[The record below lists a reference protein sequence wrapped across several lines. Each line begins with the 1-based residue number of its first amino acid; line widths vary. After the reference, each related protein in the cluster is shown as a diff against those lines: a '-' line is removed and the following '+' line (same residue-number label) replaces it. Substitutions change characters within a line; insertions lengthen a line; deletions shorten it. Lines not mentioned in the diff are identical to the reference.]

1 MEEYRSNSHKSR
13 EQQSGDG
20 SQEKKV
26 DGVISGSA
34 SRKKRSE
41 AKKLAD
47 IFIQEDVGNVKSY
60 IFMDVL
66 VPAIK
71 KALSDIVKDGIDM
84 ILYGETNRSRKNG
97 SPSRINYRGYYN
109 GENDRRDRS
118 PSRGRDSLDYDE
130 IIFDSRGDAEA
141 VLDAM
146 NDIISQYGI
155 VSVSDLYD
163 LANLDHPPY
172 TMNKYGWTNIAG
184 AKAMRVR
191 DGYVLKLPRAV
202 PID

>member
-1 MEEYRSNSHKSR
+1 MEEYKSNSHKSR
-13 EQQSGDG
+13 EKQTGG
-20 SQEKKV
+20 PPEKKV

-41 AKKLAD
+41 AKKFAD
-47 IFIQEDVGNVKSY
+47 VFIQEDVSNVKSY
-60 IFMDVL
+60 ILMDVL

-71 KALSDIVKDGIDM
+71 KALSDIVKDGVDM
-84 ILYGETNRSRKNG
+84 ILYGETNRGRKNSG
-97 SPSRINYRGYYN
+97 SSRINYRGYYN
-109 GENDRRDRS
+109 GENDRRDR
-118 PSRGRDSLDYDE
+118 PSSRSRDSFDYDE
-130 IIFDSRGDAEA
+130 IIFDTRGDAES

-184 AKAMRVR
+184 AKAMRAR

>member
-13 EQQSGDG
+13 EDQKSGG
-20 SQEKKV
+20 PPAKKV
-26 DGVISGSA
+26 DAVISGSA
-34 SRKKRSE
+34 NRKKRSD
-41 AKKLAD
+41 AKKFAD
-47 IFIQEDVGNVKSY
+47 VFVQEDMGNVKSY
-60 IFMDVL
+60 ILMDVL

-84 ILYGETNRSRKNG
+84 ILYGEANRSRKNG
-97 SPSRINYRGYYN
+97 GPSRINYRGYYDR
-109 GENDRRDRS
+109 ENDRRDRV
-118 PSRGRDSLDYDE
+118 PNRSRDNIDYDE
-130 IIFDSRGDAEA
+130 IIFDARGDAEA

-172 TMNKYGWTNIAG
+172 TMNKYGWTNIGG
-184 AKAMRVR
+184 AKAVRVR
-191 DGYVLKLPRAV
+191 DGYALKLPRAV

>member
-1 MEEYRSNSHKSR
+1 MGEYQSNSHKSR
-13 EQQSGDG
+13 EQQQAAISPPP
-20 SQEKKV
+20 KKEA
-26 DGVISGSA
+26 VITGSA
-34 SRKKRSE
+34 SRKKKSE

-47 IFIQEDVGNVKSY
+47 IFIQEDVGNVRSY
-60 IFMDVL
+60 IWLDVL

-84 ILYGETNRSRKNG
+84 ILYGETRGHKNG
-97 SPSRINYRGYYN
+97 PASRVNYRGYYAA
-109 GENDRRDRS
+109 DDKRDR
-118 PSRGRDSLDYDE
+118 PVARNNFDYDE
-130 IIFDSRGDAEA
+130 IIFDARGDAEA

-146 NDIISQYGI
+146 NDIIDQYGMA
-155 VSVSDLYD
+155 SVSDLYD
-163 LANLDHPPY
+163 LANMDHPPY

-184 AKAMRVR
+184 AKVMRVR

>member
-1 MEEYRSNSHKSR
+1 MEEYRSNSHKAR
-13 EQQSGDG
+13 EEKEGMNSAG
-20 SQEKKV
+20 KKV
-26 DGVISGSA
+26 DGVIFGSA

-41 AKKLAD
+41 ARKFAD
-47 IFIQEDVGNVKSY
+47 IFIQEDVGHVKSY
-60 IFMDVL
+60 IFMEVL

-71 KALSDIVKDGIDM
+71 KAVSDIIKDGTDM
-84 ILYGETNRSRKNG
+84 ILYGEAGRNRKNG
-97 SPSRINYRGYYN
+97 GPSRINYRGYYDR
-109 GENDRRDRS
+109 ENERRDRS
-118 PSRGRDSLDYDE
+118 SNWSRDWLDYDE
-130 IIFDSRGDAEA
+130 IIFNARGDAER

-172 TMNKYGWTNIAG
+172 TMNKYGWTNISG
-184 AKAMRVR
+184 AKAVRVR

>member
-13 EQQSGDG
+13 EQQSGDNPPP
-20 SQEKKV
+20 KKV

-41 AKKLAD
+41 AKKFAD
-47 IFIQEDVGNVKSY
+47 VFIQEDVSNVKSY
-60 IFMDVL
+60 ILMDVL

-84 ILYGETNRSRKNG
+84 ILYGETNRNRRSG

-109 GENDRRDRS
+109 GDNDRRERPPVRS
-118 PSRGRDSLDYDE
+118 RDSLDYDE
-130 IIFDSRGDAEA
+130 IIFDARGDAEA

>member
-1 MEEYRSNSHKSR
+1 MEEYKPNSHKAKE
-13 EQQSGDG
+13 EQAGG
-20 SQEKKV
+20 PPARKV

-34 SRKKRSE
+34 SRKKRSD
-41 AKKLAD
+41 AKKFAD
-47 IFIQEDVGNVKSY
+47 VFIQEDVGNVKSY
-60 IFMDVL
+60 ILMDVL

-84 ILYGETNRSRKNG
+84 VLYGETNRARKNG
-97 SPSRINYRGYYN
+97 NPSRINYRGYY
-109 GENDRRDRS
+109 ERESDRRDHPSTRS
-118 PSRGRDSLDYDE
+118 RDNFDYDE
-130 IIFDSRGDAEA
+130 IVLDSRGDAET

-172 TMNKYGWTNIAG
+172 TMNKYGWTNITG
-184 AKAMRVR
+184 AKAVRVR
-191 DGYVLKLPRAV
+191 DGYALKLPRAI